1 MKELLGHV
9 GGITELFFRA
19 ARYAVPL
26 RLEKREFY
34 RILEHFGVKSLPL
47 VLLTAVITGMLM
59 VLQTGAV
66 VELMG
71 ATSMV
76 GWASGVA
83 VLREV
88 GPVLIGVMFSGQV
101 GSFNAAELGLMKI
114 TEQVEA
120 LSGLGVDPV
129 RFLVFPR
136 MLAMMLML
144 AVLTVYGDLF
154 ALLGGSLVSWAMF
167 DLDPWVFVQQVLLP
181 HPLDDLLEGVLKAV
195 FFGLNI
201 SVVSCYFGLQVERDP
216 WEVGVAVNRS
226 VVVSALGLFVIDY
239 LFALARAGA

>member
-1 MKELLGHV
+1 MNALLGHI
-9 GGITELFFRA
+9 GGITWLFFRA

-47 VLLTAVITGMLM
+47 VLLTALITGALM

-66 VELMG
+66 VDLMG

-83 VLREV
+83 VLKEV

-154 ALLGGSLVSWAMF
+154 ALLGGSLVSYGMF
-167 DLDPWVFVQQVLLP
+167 GLDPWVFLQQFMLA
-181 HPLDDLLEGVLKAV
+181 HPLDDLFEGVAKAIV
-195 FFGLNI
+195 FGLNI

-226 VVVSALGLFVIDY
+226 VVTSAMGIFVIDY
-239 LFALARAGA
+239 FFALALV

>member
-1 MKELLGHV
+1 MNTLLGHV
-9 GGITELFFRA
+9 GGITWLFFRA

-47 VLLTAVITGMLM
+47 VLLTALITGALM

-66 VELMG
+66 VDLMG

-83 VLREV
+83 VLKEV

-154 ALLGGSLVSWAMF
+154 ALLGGSLVSYGMF
-167 DLDPWVFVQQVLLP
+167 GLDPWVFLQQFTQA
-181 HPLDDLLEGVLKAV
+181 HPLDDLFEGVAKAV
-195 FFGLNI
+195 VFGLNI

-226 VVVSALGLFVIDY
+226 VVTSAMGIFVIDY
-239 LFALARAGA
+239 FFALALV